1 MNFLTTINVPFGVI
15 FILPLLW
22 IIGVGMLIVRT
33 NRLNSNGPDIR
44 MTGNVFN
51 GGDGIMPPE
60 NPFDARLD
68 RQLDL
73 DPRYDDD
80 FLEGLRND
88 DYHQQNICFHR

>member
-1 MNFLTTINVPFGVI
+1 MDFLTTLNVPFGVV

-33 NRLNSNGPDIR
+33 NRLNSNNHDIR
-44 MTGNVFN
+44 ITDNVFN

-73 DPRYDDD
+73 DQRYDDD

-88 DYHQQNICFHR
+88 NYHQQNIYHR